1 MKSKINLRE
10 EERRIYCE
18 SQEDACFQTC
28 KLQPFACKSSPY
40 HLLSTVHWA
49 KCQDHGP
56 PPPPQEVAKDS
67 SQKRHY
73 QKPIVYE
80 CAFGIE
86 NEPECQRSRIA
97 SRTLSGK
104 TVRCSSN
111 RFVQVPSPLT
121 PSLISGNFSRN
132 LGVLCSVKARTLL
145 STLKGKRN

>member
-1 MKSKINLRE
+1 MSPKRTRASKLVNYSRLHANPRHTICSPQCIGQSV
-10 EERRIYCE
+10 RIM
-18 SQEDACFQTC
+18 
-28 KLQPFACKSSPY
+28 
-40 HLLSTVHWA
+40 
-49 KCQDHGP
+49 P

-111 RFVQVPSPLT
+111 RFVQVHSPLT

-132 LGVLCSVKARTLL
+132 LGVLCSIKDWTLL